1 MAKQRSKGTPS
12 LASQVLKE
20 YRKAHNLTQEQIA
33 YDLQIEPRTYR
44 AYENGEYPLTNIN
57 ELRRIADILGIEPH
71 RFGIASS
78 LYVPR
83 TSEEIEEVIAHIWN
97 LVEASRL
104 QEARETIERFV
115 EQLQTQ
121 VTTDNPALLRSLARA
136 YHTAGYVV
144 SEATRAHESYAAIL
158 HYEKMEEISRILN
171 DHTLLNI
178 SLTYQGDMFRRLGS
192 YAKAATYLEAAR
204 DTTPQADTA
213 AKGNG
218 IQLLARVY
226 LRKGALGNFE
236 RAMGEAEELSYTF
249 DPASSSTQGHYS
261 PGTVYE
267 EYGRSYADLRQTDK
281 ALEYL
286 DRAQKTLPQTK
297 FWELLVMTSRAE
309 ALIKGNEFRD
319 GIKIAVEAAEQIQA
333 TGVMRYLDRIYGI
346 QQYLDRLTREIG
358 QLSAPLREIL
368 DGGQY
373 KEI

>member
-1 MAKQRSKGTPS
+1 MAKQRTKSPPS
-12 LASQVLKE
+12 LASQVLKD
-20 YRKAHNLTQEQIA
+20 YRKSHNLTQEQLA
-33 YDLQIEPRTYR
+33 LDLHLEPRTYR
-44 AYENGEYPLTNIN
+44 AYENGEYPLNNIH
-57 ELRRIADILGIEPH
+57 ELRRIADLLGIEPQ
-71 RFGIASS
+71 RLGIASS

-83 TSEEIEEVIAHIWN
+83 TPEEIEEIIAHTWK

-115 EQLQTQ
+115 EHLRAQITS
-121 VTTDNPALLRSLARA
+121 DNPALLRSLARA

-144 SEATRAHESYAAIL
+144 SEATRASESYAAIL
-158 HYEKMEEISRILN
+158 HYEQMQNIAHTLN

-178 SLTYQGDMFRRLGS
+178 ALTYQGDMFRRLGS
-192 YAKAATYLEAAR
+192 YTKAATYLEAAR

-226 LRKGALGNFE
+226 LRKGELGKFE
-236 RAMGEAEELSYTF
+236 RAMGEAEELSYAF
-249 DPASSSTQGHYS
+249 DPASSSTQGHYN

-267 EYGRSYADLRQTDK
+267 EYGRSYTDLGQTQK

-286 DRAQKTLPQTK
+286 DHAQETLPQTK

-309 ALIKGNEFRD
+309 TLIKGNEFRT
-319 GIKIAVEAAEQIQA
+319 GIQLAVQAAEQIQA
-333 TGVMRYLDRIYGI
+333 TGILRYLDRIYGI
-346 QQYLDRLTREIG
+346 QQYLDKLTREIG
-358 QLSAPLREIL
+358 QLSMPLREIL
-368 DGGQY
+368 DGGEY